1 VQSSLSAAPQ
11 CCAPS
16 REQSTFAICCQ
27 KRFQSTD
34 SLPHCR
40 GFALGVGFELL
51 TGVPTLQQI
60 GIVTPN
66 PTLGKLLIVFP
77 TGLSL
82 IFLARTLDRA
92 RKGKMSAIE
101 VCIHLR
107 TPMAPYNLL
116 SSRAELF
123 SCH

>member
-16 REQSTFAICCQ
+16 REQLTFAICYQ
-27 KRFQSTD
+27 KRLQSTD
-34 SLPHCR
+34 SLPHYR

-66 PTLGKLLIVFP
+66 PTLGKLLIVLP
-77 TGLSL
+77 TGLSF
-82 IFLARTLDRA
+82 IFLGRTLDRA
-92 RKGKMSAIE
+92 RKGKMSPIE